1 MITTLR
7 GPLTALCAALLL
19 VACGGGGGGG
29 GGNSGGGSTSSVPGA
44 PTNIVVAAGNGTA
57 TVSFTAPLSNGSSAI
72 LDYTATCA
80 ASGASRTATG
90 TGSPLTV
97 TGLTNGVSYNCT
109 VTARNAVGSGAAS
122 SGASVTPTAPTTS
135 CSATDRKNWVVQQL
149 REWYLYPETLPAT
162 VNVDDYATV
171 DALISF
177 MTATARAQGKDRN
190 FTYITSIAE
199 ENAFF
204 NSGATAG
211 FGIRLFSDTAARRVF
226 ITEAFENA
234 PALTAGIDR
243 RDELLGVGTTTAN
256 IRSVSDIIATE
267 GASGVT
273 NALGPNTSG
282 TTRVL
287 RVSGPSGTRDLT
299 IAKADYSIE
308 PVSPRYGGV
317 ILQDG
322 TKKVGYINL
331 RTFISSANARLR
343 EEFLKL
349 RNAGV
354 TEVIVDFRYNGG
366 GLVSTGELMG
376 DLLGGNRSS
385 GQIFSQ
391 LTFRPEKSVENSIK
405 YFAAQPEAVSPTK
418 LAFIGTRSTAS
429 ASELVINGFIPYFNA
444 NLALIGDNT
453 FGKPV
458 GQIARDRATC
468 DDRLRV
474 LAFTTRNSANSDAYF
489 NGLAEAVK
497 ASCRAADDVTQP
509 LGNASEASIRQA
521 IDYLAGKSCTAI
533 SVSSGVA
540 ALTGRKQAA
549 SAVLPDTDALDLEPL
564 VPDQPTVVQRE
575 MPGLF

>member
-1 MITTLR
+1 MLTHVR
-7 GPLTALCAALLL
+7 GPLTALVSAVLLI
-19 VACGGGGGGG
+19 ACGGGGGGG
-29 GGNSGGGSTSSVPGA
+29 GSSGGGSTSSVPGA
-44 PTNIVVAAGNGTA
+44 PTNLVVAAGNATA
-57 TVSFTAPLSNGSSAI
+57 TVSFTAPLNNGSSAI

-80 ASGASRTATG
+80 ASGSSRTATG
-90 TGSPLTV
+90 ASSPLTV
-97 TGLTNGVSYNCT
+97 TGLTNGTTYNCT
-109 VTARNAVGSGAAS
+109 VTARNAVGNSEAS
-122 SGASVTPTAPTTS
+122 AGASVTPTAPVTS

-149 REWYLYPETLPAT
+149 REWYLYPETLPNT

-190 FTYITSIAE
+190 FTYVTSIVE

-211 FGIRLFSDTAARRVF
+211 FGIRLFSDTVARRVF

-234 PALTAGIDR
+234 PALAAGIDR

-256 IRSVSDIIATE
+256 IRSVADIIAAE

-273 NALGPNTSG
+273 SALGPNTAG

-299 IAKADYSIE
+299 VAKADYSIE

-322 TKKVGYINL
+322 SKRVGYINL

-343 EEFLKL
+343 EEFLKF

-366 GLVSTGELMG
+366 GLVSIGELMG

-391 LTFRPEKSVENSIK
+391 LTFRPEKSSNNSIK

-418 LAFIGTRSTAS
+418 IAFIGTRSTAS

-458 GQIARDRATC
+458 GQIAVDRSAC

-489 NGLAEAVK
+489 NGLAETVK
-497 ASCRAADDVTQP
+497 ASCRAADDVTQS
-509 LGNASEASIRQA
+509 LGNANEASTRQA
-521 IDYLAGKSCTAI
+521 LDYLAGKSCTAI
-533 SVSSGVA
+533 PVSAGVA

-549 SAVLPDTDALDLEPL
+549 AAILPGTDTLELEPL
-564 VPDQPTVVQRE
+564 VPDQPTVAQRE

>member
-1 MITTLR
+1 MTKLR
-7 GPLTALCAALLL
+7 GPLTALVTAVVLA
-19 VACGGGGGGG
+19 ACGGGGGGS
-29 GGNSGGGSTSSVPGA
+29 SGGGSTTSVPGA
-44 PTNIVVAAGNGTA
+44 PTNIVVAAGNTTA
-57 TVSFTAPLSNGSSAI
+57 TVSFTPPLSNGSSAI
-72 LDYTATCA
+72 LDYTATCT
-80 ASGASRTATG
+80 ASSASRTATG

-97 TGLTNGVSYNCT
+97 TGLTNGTSYNCT

-122 SGASVTPTAPTTS
+122 AAASVTPTAPATS

-149 REWYLYPETLPAT
+149 REWYLYPETLPST

-190 FTYITSIAE
+190 FTYVTSIVE

-211 FGIRLFSDTAARRVF
+211 FGVRLFSDTTARRVF

-243 RDELLGVGTTTAN
+243 RDELLGVGTSTAN
-256 IRSVSDIIATE
+256 IRSVADIIAAE

-273 NALGPNTSG
+273 NALGPNTAG

-299 IAKADYSIE
+299 VTKADYSIE

-322 TKKVGYINL
+322 TKRVGYINL

-343 EEFLKL
+343 EEFQKF
-349 RNAGV
+349 RTAGV

-391 LTFRPEKSVENSIK
+391 LTFRPEKSSNNSVK
-405 YFAAQPEAVSPTK
+405 YFAAQAEAVSPTK

-458 GQIARDRATC
+458 GQIAVDRTAC

-509 LGNASEASIRQA
+509 LGNASEASTRQA
-521 IDYLAGKSCTAI
+521 LDYLAGKSCTAI
-533 SVSSGVA
+533 PVSAGVA
-540 ALTGRKQAA
+540 ALTGRKQATA
-549 SAVLPDTDALDLEPL
+549 ATLPEADTLELESL
-564 VPDQPTVVQRE
+564 VPDQPTVAQRE

>member
-1 MITTLR
+1 MMTTLR
-7 GPLTALCAALLL
+7 GPLAAFCVAFLL

-29 GGNSGGGSTSSVPGA
+29 GSSGGGSTSSAPGA

-135 CSATDRKNWVVQQL
+135 CS
-149 REWYLYPETLPAT
+149 AT

-256 IRSVSDIIATE
+256 IRSVSDIIAAE

-273 NALGPNTSG
+273 NALGPNTAG

-458 GQIARDRATC
+458 GQIARDRASC

-540 ALTGRKQAA
+540 TLTGRKQAA
-549 SAVLPDTDALDLEPL
+549 AAVLPDTDALDLEPL
-564 VPDQPTVVQRE
+564 VPDQPTVAQRE